1 MTLTDLAKRLT
12 SYYDIQ
18 EARGIVRL
26 LLSDLYGMSLTD
38 ICVGALDRLTEEQTQ
53 QIEDAMLRLE
63 KGEPV
68 QYVTGKAHFCDR
80 TFLVSPSVLIPR
92 PETELL
98 CQLIADNDQAVTG
111 NGEIR
116 VLDMGT
122 GSGCIAIT
130 LALSMQNAS
139 VEAWDVSAEA
149 LNMAKSN
156 AESLGASVSFEQKD
170 ILGLDE
176 NNVERCYD
184 IIVSNPPYICNKE
197 AAQMEHNV
205 LDFEP
210 HLALFVPD
218 EDPLLFYSAI
228 ARFARQ
234 ALKVGGALYF
244 EINPLYADALCSM
257 LSSLGFANV
266 TIHVDQFGKQ
276 RFISAKL

>member
-53 QIEDAMLRLE
+53 QIENAMLRLE

-98 CQLIADNDQAVTG
+98 CQLIADNDKVVTG

-218 EDPLLFYSAI
+218 ESPLLFYSAI

-234 ALKVGGALYF
+234 ALTVGGALYF
-244 EINPLYADALCSM
+244 EINPHYADALCSM

>member
-98 CQLIADNDQAVTG
+98 CQLIADNDQVVTG

-170 ILGLDE
+170 ILGLNE

>member
-38 ICVGALDRLTEEQTQ
+38 ICVGALGRLTEEQTQ

-68 QYVTGKAHFCDR
+68 QYVTGRAHFCDR

-234 ALKVGGALYF
+234 ALKVGGVLYF

>member
-156 AESLGASVSFEQKD
+156 AESLGASVSFEQID

-218 EDPLLFYSAI
+218 EAPLLFYSAI
-228 ARFARQ
+228 ARFARL

>member
-130 LALSMQNAS
+130 LALCMQNAS

-176 NNVERCYD
+176 HNVERCYD

-218 EDPLLFYSAI
+218 EAPLLFYSAI

>member
-38 ICVGALDRLTEEQTQ
+38 ICVGALDRLTEEQMQ

-170 ILGLDE
+170 ILGLNE

>member
-38 ICVGALDRLTEEQTQ
+38 ICVGALDRLTEEQMQ

-234 ALKVGGALYF
+234 ALKVGGVLYF

>member
-98 CQLIADNDQAVTG
+98 CQLIADNDQVVTG

>member
-156 AESLGASVSFEQKD
+156 AESLGASVSFEQID

-218 EDPLLFYSAI
+218 EAPLLFYSAI
-228 ARFARQ
+228 ARFARL

-257 LSSLGFANV
+257 LSSLGFVNV
-266 TIHVDQFGKQ
+266 TIHVDQFCKQ

>member
-53 QIEDAMLRLE
+53 QIENAMLRLE

-218 EDPLLFYSAI
+218 EAPLLFYSAI
-228 ARFARQ
+228 ARFARL

>member
-38 ICVGALDRLTEEQTQ
+38 ICVGVLDRLTEEQTQ

-98 CQLIADNDQAVTG
+98 CQLIADNDQVVTG

-234 ALKVGGALYF
+234 ALKVGGVLYF

>member
-38 ICVGALDRLTEEQTQ
+38 VCVGALDRLTEEQTQ

-98 CQLIADNDQAVTG
+98 CQLIADNDQTVTG

-156 AESLGASVSFEQKD
+156 AESLGASVSFEQID

-218 EDPLLFYSAI
+218 ETPLLFYSAI

-266 TIHVDQFGKQ
+266 TIHIDQFGKQ

>member
-218 EDPLLFYSAI
+218 EAPLLFYRTI

>member
-156 AESLGASVSFEQKD
+156 SESLGASVSFEQKD

-218 EDPLLFYSAI
+218 EAPLLFYRTI

>member
-38 ICVGALDRLTEEQTQ
+38 ICVGVLDRLTEEQTQ

-98 CQLIADNDQAVTG
+98 CQLIADNDQVVTG

-218 EDPLLFYSAI
+218 EAPLLFYSAI
-228 ARFARQ
+228 ARFARL

-266 TIHVDQFGKQ
+266 TIHIDQFGKQ